1 MADPNRDPSRQKNP
15 LAHWEEGEH
24 QALGERTRRKKV
36 HYPLLQL
43 SLARIREFH
52 REPEAVFWVFIFPV
66 LLALALGIAFRN
78 QPPEKIRVGVDSRLP
93 EGARIVQMLSGFP
106 DLEPVLRSGD
116 SLSEELSAGRLDLAV
131 GPCDPASG
139 GTSPGEAA
147 AEVIRSQPLCYTYD
161 PERPGGRTARL
172 AVNDAL
178 QKSLGRRDVLQT
190 RDRKVTETGGRYIDF
205 LIPGLIGLNL
215 MASGMWGVGFN
226 VVDTRTKKLLKL
238 LTATPMRRS
247 HFLLGF
253 MLSRLIFLVL
263 EVVALVGFGWLVF
276 GVVVHGSLI
285 SLAAI
290 LLAGAMTFAGMGL
303 LVAARPKS
311 IEGVSGWMN
320 LVMLPMWLLSGSFF
334 SYSRFPEVMQPF
346 IRALPLTALNDAL
359 RSVMNQGAPLLNSLT
374 ELAVL
379 LAWGGLSFVVALK
392 IFRWS

>member
-1 MADPNRDPSRQKNP
+1 MCEPKGVPPRRTNP
-15 LAHWEEGEH
+15 LPRREGREYEP
-24 QALGERTRRKKV
+24 LGDRTRRRAG
-36 HYPLLQL
+36 HYPLVQL
-43 SLARIREFH
+43 TLARILEFV

-66 LLALALGIAFRN
+66 LLALALGIAFRS
-78 QPPEKIRVGVDSRLP
+78 QPPDKIPVGVDSRLP
-93 EGARIVQMLSGFP
+93 GAERILEALSHFP
-106 DLEPVLRSGD
+106 DLEPVPGSGEA
-116 SLSEELSAGRLDLAV
+116 LSRQMSAGKIELIVA
-131 GPCDPASG
+131 PCDRLSG
-139 GTSPGEAA
+139 GADPEAPDLGPPGPSPF
-147 AEVIRSQPLCYTYD
+147 CYVYD
-161 PERPGGRTARL
+161 PARPGGRMARL
-172 AVNDAL
+172 AADEAL
-178 QKSLGRRDVLQT
+178 QRSMGRKDVIRIQ
-190 RDRKVTETGGRYIDF
+190 DRRVAETGRRYIDF

-263 EVVALVGFGWLVF
+263 EVIALVGFGWVVF
-276 GVVVHGSLI
+276 GVVVQGSLL
-285 SLAAI
+285 SLAVI

-334 SYSRFPEVMQPF
+334 SYSRFPEVMHPF

-359 RSVMNQGAPLLNSLT
+359 RSVMNEGSPLLRSAA
-374 ELAVL
+374 ELGVL
-379 LAWGGLSFVVALK
+379 LAWGGMSFAVALK
-392 IFRWS
+392 IFRWK